1 MRFLCVAAY
10 SFASADPA
18 AVGRRG
24 RGKAFRG
31 TGQRTAADHS
41 DGGDA
46 DSLCGRQP
54 DGADQLYRT
63 AGAPRCAAFDQKQP
77 DRHDAVKR
85 TFGRRAADR
94 GGYPRA
100 KRRCD
105 RTAGQHLHQPFGGAL
120 FDYVDRPGKETA
132 MSKRLDGTSMFTGI
146 NSGLTNAFSQLNSQ
160 YTDGVTLENL
170 NKALSNSNFIN
181 NAGMNATFA
190 SYMTNN
196 FNSIDSNTDGKIS
209 ADEIQKLMSNMA
221 TQGLTREQIMSLA
234 GSSGLSTSLQETVLN
249 HFDQIDKN
257 KDGKVTNQEIQTF
270 GIESDLEKQK
280 AADRNRLVSN
290 MSMFYEVGNVDDSSL
305 LDYRYLDNDKS

>member
-1 MRFLCVAAY
+1 
-10 SFASADPA
+10 
-18 AVGRRG
+18 
-24 RGKAFRG
+24 
-31 TGQRTAADHS
+31 
-41 DGGDA
+41 
-46 DSLCGRQP
+46 
-54 DGADQLYRT
+54 
-63 AGAPRCAAFDQKQP
+63 
-77 DRHDAVKR
+77 
-85 TFGRRAADR
+85 
-94 GGYPRA
+94 
-100 KRRCD
+100 
-105 RTAGQHLHQPFGGAL
+105 
-120 FDYVDRPGKETA
+120 

>member
-1 MRFLCVAAY
+1 
-10 SFASADPA
+10 
-18 AVGRRG
+18 
-24 RGKAFRG
+24 
-31 TGQRTAADHS
+31 
-41 DGGDA
+41 
-46 DSLCGRQP
+46 
-54 DGADQLYRT
+54 
-63 AGAPRCAAFDQKQP
+63 
-77 DRHDAVKR
+77 
-85 TFGRRAADR
+85 
-94 GGYPRA
+94 
-100 KRRCD
+100 
-105 RTAGQHLHQPFGGAL
+105 
-120 FDYVDRPGKETA
+120 

-290 MSMFYEVGNVDDSSL
+290 MSMFYDVDNTDDSSL
-305 LDYRYLDNDKS
+305 LDYRYLDSDNS